1 MGIIDHPLQR
11 ARRACRV
18 PRLHEQTS
26 PSRRLRVLMLLD
38 NPTDQG
44 GAERFALGLAAHL
57 PRDRVEPWVCATR
70 AATPEAI
77 EQLEAAAV
85 PLVVLGRR
93 RRADA
98 HRLAGLVSL
107 LRRERFDAI
116 HAHMFGSNAWGAV
129 LGRLCRVPVV
139 IAHEHN
145 WSFAGSPA
153 RRLVDRHVIARL
165 ATRFVTVSDAARHGM
180 IELERIDPGKI
191 VVLPTAY
198 VPHRLAGARGGQL
211 PRSGR
216 AGELGLGAGA
226 RIVAVAASLRPEK
239 ALEVLIAAHDQLA
252 RDCAN
257 VHLVIAGEGSC
268 RPALERQVAGLGRGS
283 SVHLLGARHDVG
295 ALLVAADVGA
305 LSSDW
310 EGMPLFLLECMALG
324 VPVAATRVGGVPELI
339 EHERTGLLVPP
350 RDPAALAG
358 AISALLEDPARSRH
372 FALAAATRVRDLTI
386 EAVALR
392 FAEFYECLVAAKRA
406 AL

>member
-1 MGIIDHPLQR
+1 MT
-11 ARRACRV
+11 V
-18 PRLHEQTS
+18 PN
-26 PSRRLRVLMLLD
+26 RRLRVLMLLD

-77 EQLEAAAV
+77 EQLEEAAV

-93 RRADA
+93 RRVDA

-107 LRRERFDAI
+107 LRRERFDVI

-129 LGRLCRVPVV
+129 LGRLCRLPVV

-165 ATRFVTVSDAARHGM
+165 ATRFVTVSDAARQRM
-180 IELERIDPGKI
+180 IELERIDPGKV

-211 PRSGR
+211 PQSGR
-216 AGELGLGAGA
+216 AGDLRAELGLGARA

-239 ALEVLIAAHDQLA
+239 ALEVLVAAHDRLA
-252 RDCAN
+252 RDCAD
-257 VHLVIAGEGSC
+257 VHLVIAGEGSR

-295 ALLVAADVGA
+295 ALLGAADVGA

-324 VPVAATRVGGVPELI
+324 VPIAATRVGGVPELI
-339 EHERTGLLVPP
+339 EHDRTGLLVPA

-358 AISALLEDPARSRH
+358 AISALLEDPARSRRL
-372 FALAAATRVRDLTI
+372 AAAAATRVRDLTI

>member
-1 MGIIDHPLQR
+1 MTVSR
-11 ARRACRV
+11 
-18 PRLHEQTS
+18 
-26 PSRRLRVLMLLD
+26 RRLRVLTLLD

-57 PRDRVEPWVCATR
+57 PRDRIEPWVCATR
-70 AATPEAI
+70 TATPEAVQ
-77 EQLEAAAV
+77 QLEAAAV
-85 PLVVLGRR
+85 PLVVLHRRGRV
-93 RRADA
+93 DA
-98 HRLAGLVSL
+98 HRLAGLASL
-107 LRRERFDAI
+107 LRRERFDVI
-116 HAHMFGSNAWGAV
+116 HAHMFGSNAWGTV
-129 LGRLCRVPVV
+129 LGRLCRLPVI

-165 ATRFVTVSDAARHGM
+165 ATRFVTVSDAARHRM
-180 IELERIDPGKI
+180 IELERIDSEKI

-198 VPHRLAGARGGQL
+198 VPHRLAGAPDL
-211 PRSGR
+211 R
-216 AGELGLGAGA
+216 AELGLGGQA

-239 ALEVLIAAHDQLA
+239 ALEVLVAAHDRLA
-252 RDCAN
+252 RDCSDL
-257 VHLVIAGEGSC
+257 HLVIAGEGRC
-268 RPALERQVAGLGRGS
+268 RPALERQVAVLHRGA

-295 ALLVAADVGA
+295 AWLGAADVGA

-324 VPVAATRVGGVPELI
+324 APVAATRVGGVPELI
-339 EHERTGLLVPP
+339 EHDRTGLLVPP

-358 AISALLEDPARSRH
+358 AISALLEDPTRSRRL
-372 FALAAATRVRDLTI
+372 AAAAATRVQDLTI

>member
-1 MGIIDHPLQR
+1 MTM
-11 ARRACRV
+11 A
-18 PRLHEQTS
+18 
-26 PSRRLRVLMLLD
+26 SRRLRVLTLLD
-38 NPTDQG
+38 NATDQG

-70 AATPEAI
+70 AATPEAV

-93 RRADA
+93 RRVDA
-98 HRLAGLVSL
+98 YRLAGLAGL
-107 LRRERFDAI
+107 LRRERFDVI

-145 WSFAGSPA
+145 WSFSGSPE
-153 RRLVDRHVIARL
+153 RRLIDRQVIARL

-198 VPHRLAGARGGQL
+198 VPHRVAGAPD
-211 PRSGR
+211 PR
-216 AGELGLGAGA
+216 AELGLEARA
-226 RIVAVAASLRPEK
+226 RIVLVAARLRPEK
-239 ALEVLIAAHDQLA
+239 ALEVLVAAHERLA
-252 RDCAN
+252 REVAN
-257 VHLVIAGEGSC
+257 VHLVIAGEGGC
-268 RPALERQVAGLGRGS
+268 RPALERQVAALGLGA

-295 ALLVAADVGA
+295 ALLGAADVGA

-310 EGMPLFLLECMALG
+310 EGMPLFLLECMARG
-324 VPVAATRVGGVPELI
+324 VPLAATRVGGIPELV
-339 EHERTGLLVPP
+339 EHDRTGLLVPP
-350 RDPAALAG
+350 RDPAALAA
-358 AISALLEDPARSRH
+358 AISALLEDPARSRRL
-372 FALAAATRVRDLTI
+372 AAAAATRVRDLTI

-392 FAEFYECLVAAKRA
+392 FAEFYECLSAAKA
-406 AL
+406 AAP

>member
-1 MGIIDHPLQR
+1 MTKL
-11 ARRACRV
+11 
-18 PRLHEQTS
+18 
-26 PSRRLRVLMLLD
+26 SRRLRVLMLLD

-70 AATPEAI
+70 AATPEAV
-77 EQLEAAAV
+77 EQLEAAMV

-93 RRADA
+93 RRVDA
-98 HRLAGLVSL
+98 HRLADLVSL
-107 LRRERFDAI
+107 LRRERFDVI

-129 LGRLCRVPVV
+129 LGRLCHVPVV

-165 ATRFVTVSDAARHGM
+165 ATRFVAVSDAARNRM
-180 IELERIDPGKI
+180 IELERIGPGKI

-198 VPHRLAGARGGQL
+198 VPHRVAGAGD
-211 PRSGR
+211 PR
-216 AGELGLGAGA
+216 AELGLGAQA

-239 ALEVLIAAHDQLA
+239 ALEVLVAAHDRLA
-252 RDCAN
+252 RDRPDI
-257 VHLVIAGEGSC
+257 HLVIAGEGPC
-268 RPALERQVAGLGRGS
+268 RPALECQVADLGRGS

-295 ALLVAADVGA
+295 ALLAAADVGA

-324 VPVAATRVGGVPELI
+324 VPLAATRVGGVPELI
-339 EHERTGLLVPP
+339 EHDQTGLLVPP

-358 AISALLEDPARSRH
+358 AIGALLEDPARSRRL
-372 FALAAATRVRDLTI
+372 AAAAATRVRDLTI

-392 FAEFYECLVAAKRA
+392 FAEFYECLLAAKRA

>member
-1 MGIIDHPLQR
+1 M
-11 ARRACRV
+11 
-18 PRLHEQTS
+18 TK

-44 GAERFALGLAAHL
+44 GAERFALGLAAQL
-57 PRDRVEPWVCATR
+57 PRDRIEPWVCATR
-70 AATPEAI
+70 AATPEAV

-107 LRRERFDAI
+107 LRRERFDVI

-129 LGRLCRVPVV
+129 LGRLCRLPVV

-165 ATRFVTVSDAARHGM
+165 ATRFVTVSDAARHRM

-198 VPHRLAGARGGQL
+198 VPHRVAGAGAGDL
-211 PRSGR
+211 R
-216 AGELGLGAGA
+216 AELGLGPRA
-226 RIVAVAASLRPEK
+226 RIVVVAASLRPEK
-239 ALEVLIAAHDQLA
+239 ALEVLVAAHDRLA
-252 RDCAN
+252 RDCAD
-257 VHLVIAGEGSC
+257 VHLVIAGEGRC
-268 RPALERQVAGLGRGS
+268 RPALERQIAGLGHGS

-295 ALLVAADVGA
+295 ALLGAADVGA

-310 EGMPLFLLECMALG
+310 EGMPLFLLECMTVG
-324 VPVAATRVGGVPELI
+324 VPVTATSVGGIPELV
-339 EHERTGLLVPP
+339 EHDRTGLLVPP

-358 AISALLEDPARSRH
+358 AISALLEDPARSRRL
-372 FALAAATRVRDLTI
+372 AAAAATRVQDLTI

-392 FAEFYECLVAAKRA
+392 FAEFYECLVAAKRT